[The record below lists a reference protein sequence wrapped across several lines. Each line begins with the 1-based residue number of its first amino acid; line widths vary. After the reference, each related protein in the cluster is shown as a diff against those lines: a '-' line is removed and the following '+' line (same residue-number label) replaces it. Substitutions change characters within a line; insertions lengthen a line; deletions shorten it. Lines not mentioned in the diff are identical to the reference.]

1 MKVWRRDVPGMSRNF
16 PGYKLVEI
24 RDIKGYW
31 KTAADWEFTFGDSR
45 YRSRV
50 IDRGFVTD
58 KHNGYALLYKTQDK
72 DWKKK
77 KELFET
83 IAATFKPA
91 K

>member
-1 MKVWRRDVPGMSRNF
+1 MSRNF

-24 RDIKGYW
+24 REVKGFW

-45 YRSRV
+45 FRSRV
-50 IDRGFVTD
+50 IDRGFVTSK
-58 KHNGYALLYKTQDK
+58 KHGYALLFKTQDK

-77 KELFET
+77 KKLFET